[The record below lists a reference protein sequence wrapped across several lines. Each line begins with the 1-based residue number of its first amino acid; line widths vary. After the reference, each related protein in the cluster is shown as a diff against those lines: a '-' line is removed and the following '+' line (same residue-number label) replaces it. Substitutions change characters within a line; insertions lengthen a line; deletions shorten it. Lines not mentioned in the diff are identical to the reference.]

1 MDLKTCNN
9 HLVAF
14 IERARVL
21 AEAIEVKKM
30 YPDHMNNQTS
40 VQFDAISMMKEEIVK
55 MRRKM
60 EERRK
65 FLMERMELKRNL
77 SETKHGY
84 ERLF

>member
-9 HLVAF
+9 HLISF